1 MTNTTHHVLNNRQWL
16 QFIES
21 STIQKDSLSAIILTG
36 WSRFDHFMP
45 LCDLLPTAYPSLIY
59 SLYILNTNQFLVD
72 DSINNCDQLL
82 RSIGKDSQLC
92 ELLPGNII
100 RKKMIL
106 DLSLFILGL
115 SIWSSISSLSVLIRK
130 TQSRL
135 KLLNTI
141 APEYNR
147 KYLFV
152 RRYELNFFLSGLR
165 NLKQSLLS
173 AKQVLNR
180 HLIELYSE
188 DVINEWFDLYLTP
201 IENQINTTF
210 IEFET
215 VSNKRTWPRR
225 PLT

>member
-1 MTNTTHHVLNNRQWL
+1 
-16 QFIES
+16 
-21 STIQKDSLSAIILTG
+21 
-36 WSRFDHFMP
+36 
-45 LCDLLPTAYPSLIY
+45 
-59 SLYILNTNQFLVD
+59 
-72 DSINNCDQLL
+72 
-82 RSIGKDSQLC
+82 
-92 ELLPGNII
+92 
-100 RKKMIL
+100 
-106 DLSLFILGL
+106 LFNLGV
-115 SIWSSISSLSVLIRK
+115 SIWSSILSLSSLLRK
-130 TQSRL
+130 IQSRL
-135 KLLNTI
+135 KLLNTV

-165 NLKQSLLS
+165 NLKQSLVL
-173 AKQVLNR
+173 AKQALNR

-215 VSNKRTWPRR
+215 VNNKITWPRR